1 MPILLYYIMKT
12 WPKHKVTNCLITASV
27 NRNCH
32 LKHYGDIS
40 QPGTTAAGSP
50 TSSHTLLLFLST
62 TVSFPYFL
70 SFFSLPLFSSNFSN
84 SHLRKPGVSFCLL
97 TLYKS
102 TQPCLLQE
110 TIQYL
115 SNFYEFIFILCLIQ
129 CYESEMIRRAE
140 ICTL

>member
-1 MPILLYYIMKT
+1 MPVLLYYIMKT
-12 WPKHKVTNCLITASV
+12 WPKHKVTNSLITASA

-50 TSSHTLLLFLST
+50 ASYHTILLFLST

-70 SFFSLPLFSSNFSN
+70 FFFSLPLFYSNFSN
-84 SHLRKPGVSFCLL
+84 PHLRKSGVSFCFP

-102 TQPCLLQE
+102 TKPCLLQK

-129 CYESEMIRRAE
+129 CYK
-140 ICTL
+140 